1 MDIFGMTGRF
11 FIFALLLTSA
21 ALPAQDARD
30 SASLRALDR
39 WSRAYRSHRI
49 RFSLESHYMQYACA
63 RASIM
68 RPLAGAK
75 DRKILAGPREI
86 VHRFRLY
93 RLGKIDGLDLA
104 RFIMGKQH
112 VRKID
117 NLESLAGLLVTFRR
131 AALAEA
137 PGEVQKETARQFLR
151 IATHTFG
158 VDLAAEGGRWGV
170 TRKYHPNLVRS
181 EARKYLTVLAGRSAP
196 VRGLLLD
203 VARERIA
210 FKEARM
216 HPGEVALACL
226 AGLDFST
233 LVENDIY
240 LLSRT
245 LTDIVSGGRNFWI
258 RLAAARLLS
267 GFGSRYHGR
276 ILAMN
281 LEAVARHHEEKAASP
296 GARVGLAVVEASGV
310 HLARAGKA
318 GRFHVKWAD
327 VPRTLKALVGE
338 LLRCLGNEGL
348 PLELRLRVLSALES
362 AGHWH
367 VVHALVKVFPGVS
380 PEGLKAGVYRTLQRL
395 TRHRESEPEA
405 WLRWYA
411 WHRAE
416 HDGAVEASRYAAP
429 EAVRFYG
436 IPIVGDRILFVVD
449 TSGSMADPLALRP
462 TNQQDRFSKIGRTR
476 TELIK
481 TIEALNDHKRFNAIF
496 FDDSVHALFK
506 ELVLATRENRLKAVT
521 RIKGLSGSG
530 WTDFGAAVL
539 AAFGKRRMGEAIPL
553 PRAPDTVRHA
563 STRRRILPDQIVL
576 LSDGMPSKGQ
586 LFLPVD
592 TVEEINRL
600 NRALD
605 IRIDAVA
612 LGHESDP
619 FLLEEIARENRG
631 VLVVFPEAFADYYRK
646 FKAEMK

>member
-1 MDIFGMTGRF
+1 MTGRF
-11 FIFALLLTSA
+11 IIFALLLASA
-21 ALPAQDARD
+21 ALPAQEARD
-30 SASLRALDR
+30 SAALRALDR
-39 WSRAYRSHRI
+39 WSRAYRSGRI
-49 RFSLESHYMQYACA
+49 RFSLESYYRQYACA

-68 RPLAGAK
+68 KPLAGAK

-86 VHRFRLY
+86 VHQFRMY
-93 RLGKIDGLDLA
+93 RLGKIDGPDLA
-104 RFIMGKQH
+104 RFIAGKEH

-117 NLESLAGLLVTFRR
+117 NLDSLAELLVTLRR

-137 PGEVQKETARQFLR
+137 PGEVLKDTARQFLL

-158 VDLAAEGGRWGV
+158 KDLAAEGGRWGV
-170 TRKYHPNLVRS
+170 NRNCHPNLVRR

-196 VRGLLLD
+196 VRELLMD
-203 VARERIA
+203 VARDRIA

-216 HPGEVALACL
+216 HAGEAALACL
-226 AGLDFST
+226 SRLDLSA
-233 LVENDIY
+233 LGENDVY

-245 LTDIVSGGRNFWI
+245 LTDIVSRGRNFWV

-281 LEAVARHHEEKAASP
+281 LEAVVRHHEEGVASP

-310 HLARAGKA
+310 HLSRAGKA

-327 VPRTLKALVGE
+327 VPGALKALVGE
-338 LLRCLGNEGL
+338 LMRCLGNEGL

-362 AGHWH
+362 TGHWH

-380 PEGLKAGVYRTLQRL
+380 PDRLKAGVFAALQRL
-395 TRHRESEPEA
+395 TRHKESGPEA

-449 TSGSMADPLALRP
+449 TSGSMADPLDLRP
-462 TNQQDRFSKIGRTR
+462 ADQQDRFSKIGRTR

-481 TIEALNDHKRFNAIF
+481 TIEALGDHKRFNAVF

-506 ELVLATRENRLKAVT
+506 ELVPATRENRLKAVS

-553 PRAPDTVRHA
+553 PRAPVAVRHA

-586 LFLPVD
+586 MFLPADAVD
-592 TVEEINRL
+592 EINRL

-646 FKAEMK
+646 FKAEMN